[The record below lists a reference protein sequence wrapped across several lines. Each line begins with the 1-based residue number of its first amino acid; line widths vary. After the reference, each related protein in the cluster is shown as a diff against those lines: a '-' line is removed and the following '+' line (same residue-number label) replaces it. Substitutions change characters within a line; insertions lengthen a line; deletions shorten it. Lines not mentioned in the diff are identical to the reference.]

1 MFNSFNPVEAK
12 NLLLKDRRA
21 YLEKLKK
28 YLEYYLS
35 QDGKGNISQEA
46 WEDMAAESVI
56 AAAQELCRV
65 DGSMQ
70 YLVELSKSNEYPR
83 FGTILGD

>member
-1 MFNSFNPVEAK
+1 M
-12 NLLLKDRRA
+12 
-21 YLEKLKK
+21 LKK

-35 QDGKGNISQEA
+35 QDRKGNISQEA
-46 WEDMAAESVI
+46 WEDMATESVI
-56 AAAQELCRV
+56 TAAQELCRV